1 MARSRN
7 NRIDIMLNDE
17 EYAKLKSDVSRAKI
31 SQADYI
37 RRLILNKRIR
47 EKPDDRFYNV
57 MFQLTHIGNNLNQ
70 IAHKAN
76 YLNDIDKEYYE
87 SEAKNWTEFM
97 KNVKKEFL

>member
-1 MARSRN
+1 MPRTRI

-17 EYAKLKSDVSRAKI
+17 EYNKLRNDISKAKI

-37 RRLILNKRIR
+37 RKLIMNKKIR

-57 MFQLTHIGNNLNQ
+57 MMQLTAIGNNLNQ

-76 YLNDIDKEYYE
+76 YLNEIDKDKFNDEAIKWRELSNQIKREY
-87 SEAKNWTEFM
+87 
-97 KNVKKEFL
+97 L

>member
-7 NRIDIMLNDE
+7 NRIDIMLSDE

-31 SQADYI
+31 SQAEYI

-47 EKPDDRFYNV
+47 EKPDDRFYDV
-57 MFQLTHIGNNLNQ
+57 MFKLTHIGNNLNQ

-76 YLNDIDKEYYE
+76 YLNEIDKSYYE
-87 SEAKNWTEFM
+87 KEARNWCEFM
-97 KNVKKEFL
+97 NKVKKEYL